1 MAPRSGDIRP
11 HRNLAEFLTALAPH
25 TTLTRAGDQ
34 HQGPCPFCGGT
45 KRFRVLELGGAVVAK
60 CRECDFAWADL
71 LKLLWPAEAPPRVPG
86 PKLYFGGDND
96 QTWTCVNPQTDA
108 TARHTRRPYVQDG
121 KVRKDFSWTNGAR
134 PKTLIYRARL
144 TGDGPLVVCEGE
156 KCADALAARGLDAI
170 GVVTGAPTVPNV
182 EALVDCRGRD
192 VLLWPDDESVG
203 RRLMI
208 GVAALPLGATRV
220 RTVDPT
226 IIGVHDA
233 ADWQP
238 SPGVEV
244 GAALAEAA
252 AQAPPEP
259 DMLLAPGALGDVHV
273 ADPPGP
279 SVRFVPFDQVQPL
292 DVTWLWRKRLAAG
305 EITVVHG
312 GPGAGKSLF
321 GAALAALVSRGYA
334 MPGDDTEPE
343 PGDVA
348 WIGHAGEDH
357 PATITRPRL
366 EAAGA
371 GLGRVLACEADGDAS
386 LAQAAMVAAKRDPA
400 PKLAII
406 DSWAAWSDGSSDADP
421 AAVRA
426 RYEAIQPLRD
436 AGVAIALIVHNRKA
450 EAENPQDLAAGNKQI
465 MAAPRLA
472 LHLDE
477 STHRIEQTKGNI
489 AGKANPIAY
498 SINVVPVPGVRDLQ
512 PVMTFGAETVFD
524 DPSGPGRGD
533 GSSEREV
540 VAYIMKHDEP
550 LTRNQIHAA
559 LNAKTTKQKTTMTAT
574 IDRLQRDGKLVRSDV
589 MRVGRKRDGYALAP
603 EHHATS
609 CDHDAHDAHD
619 ATEHHAHRASLSVG
633 DAMRMMPP
641 SRTILGSPV
650 LTPIASCSTPD
661 PVPENPP
668 LDSPAETPP
677 TRPELVLLEAPRDRM
692 SVEQIGDL
700 AGPAPVTATGDEPPP
715 SWWDTDIAK
724 PWKRCNVCGDS
735 AACVPDDSGTRYVCK
750 QCSRLIVTAGHALRQ
765 HGRGAG
771 VVNLRTES

>member
-1 MAPRSGDIRP
+1 MDPRSGDRP
-11 HRNLAEFLTALAPH
+11 HRNLAEFLFALAPH
-25 TTLTRAGDQ
+25 TTLTTVGKQ
-34 HQGPCPFCGGT
+34 HQGTCPFCGGT
-45 KRFRVLELGGAVVAK
+45 KRFRVLELAGAVVAK

-71 LKLLWPAEAPPRVPG
+71 LKLLWPMEARPTGPG

-96 QTWTCVNPQTDA
+96 QTWTCVNPQTEA
-108 TARHTRRPYVQDG
+108 PFIHTRRPYVQDG
-121 KVRKDFSWTNGAR
+121 KVGKDFSWTKGAR

-170 GVVTGAPTVPNV
+170 GIVTGAPTVPNV
-182 EALVDCRGRD
+182 EALADCRGRD

-203 RRLMI
+203 RKLMI
-208 GVAALPLGATRV
+208 GVGALLLGAASV

-233 ADWQP
+233 ADWRP
-238 SPGVEV
+238 GPGVEV

-252 AQAPPEP
+252 STQAPPEP
-259 DMLLAPGALGDVHV
+259 DMLLAPGALGDVYM

-426 RYEAIQPLRD
+426 RYDAIQPLRD
-436 AGVAIALIVHNRKA
+436 AGTAIVLIVHNRKA
-450 EAENPQDLAAGNKQI
+450 DAENPQDLAAGNKQI

-472 LHLDE
+472 LHLDG
-477 STHRIEQTKGNI
+477 TRIEQTKGNI

-498 SINVVPVPGVRDLQ
+498 SITAVPIPGVRDMQ

-524 DPSGPGRGD
+524 NPSGPGRGD
-533 GSSEREV
+533 GSTEREV
-540 VAYIMKHDEP
+540 VAYVMKSVEP
-550 LTRNQIHAA
+550 VTRNQIHTA
-559 LNAKTTKQKTTMTAT
+559 LSAKSTDRKRTLTAT
-574 IDRLQRDGKLVRSDV
+574 INRLHRDGKLTRSDV
-589 MRVGRKRDGYALAP
+589 VRVGRKRDGYALAP
-603 EHHATS
+603 EHHAAL
-609 CDHDAHDAHD
+609 CGHDAHNAHD
-619 ATEHHAHRASLSVG
+619 APEHHAHSASLSVG
-633 DAMRMMPP
+633 DAVRMMTPC
-641 SRTILGSPV
+641 RTVLGSPV
-650 LTPIASCSTPD
+650 LTPSAQCSTPD
-661 PVPENPP
+661 PVPEYPP

-677 TRPELVLLEAPRDRM
+677 TGPELEAPRDRM

-724 PWKRCNVCGDS
+724 PWKRCNSCGDS
-735 AACVPDDSGTRYVCK
+735 AACVPDDSGTRFVCR
-750 QCSRLIVTAGHALRQ
+750 QCSAWIVAAGHTLRQ
-765 HGRGAG
+765 HGRAAA